1 MEELKPIRT
10 KTDYDAA
17 MQELWRLWDTV
28 ERGTPEGDRFEML
41 SMLVEAYE
49 KEHYPIKLPDPI
61 AAIEHC
67 IESRGLTR
75 RDLAPYLGSPSRV
88 SEILN
93 RRRPLTLQMI
103 RNLEEGLGIPAS
115 VLTQKY
121 DLSVA
126 KEAKAKRPAAK
137 RERGYAGSNFTHT
150 SRPRTGRTPKTTT
163 EIAVPR
169 KREHS
174 RTGQVPA

>member
-10 KTDYDAA
+10 KADYDAA
-17 MQELWRLWDTV
+17 MKEIWRLWDTV

-49 KEHYPIKLPDPI
+49 KECYPIKLPDPI

-67 IESRGLTR
+67 IESHGLTR
-75 RDLAPYLGSPSRV
+75 RDLVPYLGSPSRV

-126 KEAKAKRPAAK
+126 KGKAKRPAAQ
-137 RERGYAGSNFTHT
+137 RG
-150 SRPRTGRTPKTTT
+150 RQK
-163 EIAVPR
+163 AVSDSAAINLRLPLR
-169 KREHS
+169 ARHLLRLQEC
-174 RTGQVPA
+174 RIRR

>member
-10 KTDYDAA
+10 KADYGAA

-61 AAIEHC
+61 ATIEHC

-75 RDLAPYLGSPSRV
+75 RDLAPFLGSPSRV

-103 RNLEEGLGIPAS
+103 RNLEAGLGIPAS
-115 VLTQKY
+115 VLTQEY
-121 DLSVA
+121 DLRVA
-126 KEAKAKRPAAK
+126 KEAKAKRPAAQ
-137 RERGYAGSNFTHT
+137 RERRNIVSAMNAEVKLARKSPNVAPKHKQVAGGEL
-150 SRPRTGRTPKTTT
+150 RP
-163 EIAVPR
+163 
-169 KREHS
+169 
-174 RTGQVPA
+174 

>member
-10 KTDYDAA
+10 KAEYDAA
-17 MQELWRLWDTV
+17 MKEIWRLWDTV
-28 ERGTPEGDRFEML
+28 ERGTPEGDRFELL
-41 SMLVEAYE
+41 SILVEAYE

-67 IESRGLTR
+67 IESRGLTH
-75 RDLAPYLGSPSRV
+75 RDLVPYLGSPSRV

-121 DLSVA
+121 DLRVA
-126 KEAKAKRPAAK
+126 KEAKAKRPAAQ
-137 RERGYAGSNFTHT
+137 RERQKAVSDFGPGS
-150 SRPRTGRTPKTTT
+150 RARRGRT
-163 EIAVPR
+163 R
-169 KREHS
+169 KIIR
-174 RTGQVPA
+174 PARSG